1 MLSATPL
8 FYFSLFNF
16 HFSICNGSSATPF
29 FTFQFSLFNFH
40 FSICIGSPVPPFQ
53 FSICIAPSANTLFY
67 FFCGFYELILLLFHH
82 SYAAFVKGFLLI
94 FSMVEKSVLLGLMRF
109 IPSLYSSNNSLPT
122 NFSASTSNVSI

>member
-1 MLSATPL
+1 MDSQKPSFHFSIFTFQFVLVSRRTL
-8 FYFSLFNF
+8 FSLFNLYWSLGE
-16 HFSICNGSSATPF
+16 HPF
-29 FTFQFSLFNFH
+29 QLSLFNLYCSFGEH
-40 FSICIGSPVPPFQ
+40 SF
-53 FSICIAPSANTLFY
+53 L